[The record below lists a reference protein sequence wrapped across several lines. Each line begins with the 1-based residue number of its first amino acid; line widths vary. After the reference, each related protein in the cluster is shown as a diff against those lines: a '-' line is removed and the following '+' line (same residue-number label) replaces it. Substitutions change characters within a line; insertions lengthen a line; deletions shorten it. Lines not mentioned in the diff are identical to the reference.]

1 MTVYLGS
8 QGEIEL
14 KRVFDG
20 GALSSQLDVGDVNV
34 TEKRFSFDFE
44 HGQLLTGDQIEI
56 TATDGTALDF
66 VNSYTQSSIK
76 RFIHVDELDGVRMY
90 TTFANAVTG
99 GKANAVTLATPGNSI
114 PIKVVV
120 QSTTPRVL
128 AQVTSYEINTERET
142 VDTTTLSD
150 EFRSRVNTLISGSGR
165 ISAFW
170 EYTGNLEQEVPNYLF
185 ELAHRTSIGSNF
197 VGRFYLKR
205 AQYCPDGADPF
216 RSEDQIWWQVQGII
230 TNAAVQFAPDNT
242 VEITADFI
250 TTGKVQM
257 KMTTEFDDALLQE
270 DAGDIRLDQDS
281 GAKLLLQQ
289 DV

>member
-20 GALSSQLDVGDVNV
+20 GALSSQLDVSDVNV

-66 VNSYTQSSIK
+66 VDSYTQSSIK
-76 RFIHVDELDGVRMY
+76 RFIHVDELDGIRMY
-90 TTFANAVTG
+90 ATFANAVTG
-99 GKANAVTLATPGNSI
+99 GKASAVTLAAPGDSI

-128 AQVTSYEINTERET
+128 AQVTGYEINTERET
-142 VDTTTLSD
+142 VDTTALSD

-230 TNAAVQFAPDNT
+230 TSAAVQFAPDNT

>member
-8 QGEIEL
+8 FGEIKL

-20 GALSSQLDVGDVNV
+20 GALLSQLDVGDVNV

-76 RFIHVDELDGVRMY
+76 KFIHVDQLDGVRMY
-90 TTFANAVTG
+90 NTFAEAVTG
-99 GKANAVTLATPGNSI
+99 GKANAVTLAAPGNSI

-170 EYTGNLEQEVPNYLF
+170 EYTGNQEQEVPNYLF

-216 RSEDQIWWQVQGII
+216 RSEDQIWWQVEGII
-230 TNAAVQFAPDNT
+230 TNAAVQFSPDNT

-250 TTGKVQM
+250 TTGDLQL
-257 KMTTEFDDALLQE
+257 KMSTEFTDALLQE
-270 DAGDIRLDQDS
+270 DAGDIRLDQD
-281 GAKLLLQQ
+281 GAAKLLLQQ